1 MDQSNPA
8 QANGDKR
15 HPYQPTTAPKGCPPC
30 RMVTKTNARIQSRAP
45 VKPIPYR
52 RSPTAYVSVRGGKTA
67 PLRPTLLPVL
77 HRAPARVVFM
87 QARPVCFRAHCGGSS
102 VAGGRAV
109 LRHEPPA
116 YTKDNSTQLTAE
128 CNCRHSQSAAILL
141 PSRSSPGGRAP
152 SFLGS
157 KMRPPGARD
166 PSWLTT
172 QPTTHRVLGSTK
184 PLALRPCGGFCFSG
198 LPRSPSSIVRVDKP
212 LLSYYCPRLFP
223 CPPLNLWL

>member
-1 MDQSNPA
+1 
-8 QANGDKR
+8 
-15 HPYQPTTAPKGCPPC
+15 
-30 RMVTKTNARIQSRAP
+30 MVTKTSARISRVRP
-45 VKPIPYR
+45 SNPYR
-52 RSPTAYVSVRGGKTA
+52 TVEARRHMSRCAGERLPPCAPLCFPCPTAPQRGWYSCRHGQSASEPTA
-67 PLRPTLLPVL
+67 ALER
-77 HRAPARVVFM
+77 
-87 QARPVCFRAHCGGSS
+87 
-102 VAGGRAV
+102 AGGRAV

-116 YTKDNSTQLTAE
+116 YTKDNSTQTQTPMTAE

-141 PSRSSPGGRAP
+141 PSRSSPGGRAH

-166 PSWLTT
+166 PSWLTI

-212 LLSYYCPRLFP
+212 LLRYESIHSNSCPTP
-223 CPPLNLWL
+223 YHTVGSGH